1 MSGTFPSTPAPSS
14 ISVDSI
20 EPSLVSVTVDLTRQV
35 RSRGG
40 QRWAFSVTFPPM
52 ERSSFDPIFAFSIKQ
67 RGQFETFTFV
77 PKTIGTTRGVT
88 TENPVVDG
96 ALAVGVNAA
105 AVDGLTASTSNILRS
120 GDFFK
125 FSGHNKVYM
134 CTADMTSD
142 GSGDATL
149 SFAPK
154 LSTAVADNETIT
166 INNVPFNVAFSS
178 DVSSYG
184 TNETGYYSFDVELV
198 EVP

>member
-1 MSGTFPSTPAPSS
+1 MSGTFPSSPPPLS

-20 EPSLVSVTVDLTRQV
+20 EPSLVSVTGNLTRQV

-40 QRWAFSVTFPPM
+40 QRWGFSVSFPVM
-52 ERSSFDPIFAFSIKQ
+52 ERSNFDPIFAFSVKQ
-67 RGQFETFTFV
+67 RGQYETFTFV

-96 ALAVGVNAA
+96 AKAVGVTSC
-105 AVDGLTASTSNILRS
+105 AVDGLTASTSNIIRS

-134 CTADMTSD
+134 CTDDMDSD

-149 SFAPK
+149 SFPPK
-154 LSTAVADNETIT
+154 LSKAVADDETIT
-166 INNVPFNVAFSS
+166 INNVPFNVAFSG
-178 DVSSYG
+178 DVASYA
-184 TNETGYYSFDVELV
+184 TNVTGYYSFDVELI

>member
-1 MSGTFPSTPAPSS
+1 MSGTFPSSPAPSS
-14 ISVDSI
+14 IAVDSI
-20 EPSLVSVTVDLTRQV
+20 EPTLVSVTGDLTRQA

-40 QRWAFSVTFPPM
+40 QRWSFSVSFPAM
-52 ERSSFDPIFAFSIKQ
+52 ERSNFDPIFAFSVKQ

-88 TENPVVDG
+88 TENPVVKG
-96 ALAVGVNAA
+96 GKAVGVTSCL
-105 AVDGLTASTSNILRS
+105 VDGLTASTTNIMRA

-125 FSGHNKVYM
+125 FSGHNKVYI

-154 LSTAVADNETIT
+154 LSKAVVDNETIT
-166 INNVPFNVAFSS
+166 INSVPFTVAFAG
-178 DVSSYG
+178 DVASYA
-184 TNETGYYSFDVELV
+184 TNVTGYYSFDVELV

>member
-1 MSGTFPSTPAPSS
+1 MSGTFPSSPAPSS
-14 ISVDSI
+14 IKVESF
-20 EPSLVSVTVDLTRQV
+20 EPTLVSVTSNLTRQA

-40 QRWAFSVTFPPM
+40 QRWSFSVSFPTM
-52 ERSSFDPIFAFSIKQ
+52 ERSNFDPIFAFSIKQ
-67 RGQFETFTFV
+67 RGQYETFTFV

-88 TENPVVDG
+88 TEAPVVNG
-96 ALAVGVNAA
+96 ALAVGVSEA

-134 CTADMTSD
+134 CTADMTSN
-142 GSGDATL
+142 GSGGATL

-154 LSTAVADNETIT
+154 LSTAVADNETVT
-166 INNVPFNVAFSS
+166 INSVPFNVAFAS
-178 DVSSYG
+178 DVASYA
-184 TNETGYYSFDVELV
+184 TNVTGYYSYEVDLI